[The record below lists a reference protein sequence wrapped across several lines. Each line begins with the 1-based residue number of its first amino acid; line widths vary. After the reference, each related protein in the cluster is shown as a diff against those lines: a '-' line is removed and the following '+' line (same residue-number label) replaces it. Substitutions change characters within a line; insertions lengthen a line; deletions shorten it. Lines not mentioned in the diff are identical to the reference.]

1 MRRFFATGRALCNHL
16 VLLEQCGEALLAA
29 AASVESALIVVCLI
43 ARILL
48 IVICQRVLSDKLS
61 RFSSDPRQRRSRDP
75 LETVMGS

>member
-16 VLLEQCGEALLAA
+16 VLLEQCGEALLA

-61 RFSSDPRQRRSRDP
+61 RF
-75 LETVMGS
+75 